1 MTNLSGKVALVTG
14 SATGIGAAMAKELA
28 TSGAYVIG
36 ADIAAS
42 ANDQETSGIEQIQ
55 CDLSDPQNV
64 QQCFADIEERHGGV
78 DILVNNAAL
87 ASEIAP
93 KPFEKITPEE
103 WTRVITVNT
112 MMPFLCSRAVVPH
125 MRKKNWG
132 RIVNLTSATI
142 FLGTPFNLHYI
153 ASKGAIA
160 TMTRSLA
167 KELGGDGITVNAI
180 APGMTITDGIR
191 RNDAY
196 SEEML
201 SHIVEAR
208 SIKREEQPEDLV
220 GACLFLVSE
229 AAGFMT
235 GQIVTVDGGT
245 AFH

>member
-1 MTNLSGKVALVTG
+1 MSLEGKIALVTG
-14 SATGIGAAMAKELA
+14 AATGIGAAIAKEMA
-28 TSGAYVIG
+28 TTGAHVIG
-36 ADIAAS
+36 VDIAAS
-42 ANDQETSGIEQIQ
+42 ADNKELGFEQVQ
-55 CDLSDPQNV
+55 CDLSDPESV
-64 QQCFADIEERHGGV
+64 ERCFADIEERHGGV

-93 KPFEKITPEE
+93 KPFEKITVEE
-103 WTRVITVNT
+103 WIRVVTVNT

-125 MRKKNWG
+125 MREKKWG

-191 RNDAY
+191 RNHAY
-196 SEEML
+196 SEKML
-201 SHIVEAR
+201 SRIVEAR
-208 SIKREEQPEDLV
+208 SIAREERPEDLV

-229 AAGFMT
+229 AANFMT
-235 GQIVTVDGGT
+235 GQILTVDGGT